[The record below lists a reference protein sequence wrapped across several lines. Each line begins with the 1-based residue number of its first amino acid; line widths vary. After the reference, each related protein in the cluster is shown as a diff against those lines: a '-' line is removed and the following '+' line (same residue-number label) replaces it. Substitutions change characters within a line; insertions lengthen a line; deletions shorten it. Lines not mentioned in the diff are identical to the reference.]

1 MVDMLTLLAHLL
13 QHQVLQITP
22 LTLPILVTVQI
33 ETLGYVKM
41 LRLMHLVTLTSLTEM
56 VVADGTLLIL
66 IQH

>member
-13 QHQVLQITP
+13 QHQVLQIT
-22 LTLPILVTVQI
+22 LSILPILVTVQI

-56 VVADGTLLIL
+56 VVADGTLLML